1 MSNIIII
8 NVHNEGL
15 MQLCTSKIDSA
26 NPEADMF
33 TKSDLVRQAVL
44 EHEMY
49 IIFHLVTT
57 EN

>member
-1 MSNIIII
+1 MSNLLLI

-15 MQLCTSKIDSA
+15 MQLCSSKVDST

-33 TKSDLVRQAVL
+33 AKSDLVRQAVL

-49 IIFHLVTT
+49 ATSYVETIK
-57 EN
+57 N

>member
-1 MSNIIII
+1 
-8 NVHNEGL
+8 